1 MFSYLGVPIAE
12 EKLQGPTTCI
22 TYLGIEIDSND
33 MATRLPEEKLHEIK
47 LLLSDCVTKRK
58 CSKRQLLSLIGKL
71 LFAAKVVK
79 PGRLFL
85 RRLIDLSKTVS
96 KLQHMIHMDS
106 EARED
111 ILWWHKFV
119 STWNGVSIIQT
130 PMVTSDEFTLFTDAS
145 GSLGFGAI
153 YRSHWFSCSWP
164 SHLQEYHINF
174 KELFAIVAAV
184 KTWGHNW
191 PNKQILIFTDSKV
204 VSDSW
209 KSRFSKNPA
218 MMCLLRHMFF
228 HAAKYNFNVICVAFA
243 GS

>member
-1 MFSYLGVPIAE
+1 MFSHLGVPIAE

-22 TYLGIEIDSND
+22 MYLGIDD

-47 LLLSDCVTKRK
+47 LLLSDWVTKCK

-71 LFAAKVVK
+71 SFAAKVVK

-85 RRLIDLSKTVS
+85 RRLIDLSKTIS

-119 STWNGVSIIQT
+119 STWNVVSIIQT

-153 YRSHWFSCSWP
+153 
-164 SHLQEYHINF
+164 
-174 KELFAIVAAV
+174 
-184 KTWGHNW
+184 
-191 PNKQILIFTDSKV
+191 
-204 VSDSW
+204 
-209 KSRFSKNPA
+209 
-218 MMCLLRHMFF
+218 
-228 HAAKYNFNVICVAFA
+228 
-243 GS
+243 